1 MPYLSKY
8 LNIKPF
14 DQEILLFG
22 VHSTEIFTHALRKYI
37 CKGDHCHNDCN
48 SKNIETTRMF
58 VNKEMFKYRCKGLN
72 ACVPSEVL
80 CWNPNPQRDDIRG
93 CEEMIRSWGQSPHHW
108 DYCPY
113 K

>member
-80 CWNPNPQRDDIRG
+80 C
-93 CEEMIRSWGQSPHHW
+93 
-108 DYCPY
+108 
-113 K
+113 